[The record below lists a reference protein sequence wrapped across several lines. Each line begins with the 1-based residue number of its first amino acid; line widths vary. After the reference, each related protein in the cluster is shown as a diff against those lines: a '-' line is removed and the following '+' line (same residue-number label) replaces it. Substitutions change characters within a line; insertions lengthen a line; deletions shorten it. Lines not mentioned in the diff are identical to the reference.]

1 MAVGI
6 NEKHKQI
13 NKDMKQGKNFC
24 GRLRQFCLF
33 ILGCCLFAVA
43 SAAPGTGVVYHI
55 QHVVSGQVLTNGEVG
70 DNNTLITL
78 ATEDEAS
85 WGQDWVLV
93 PVTNGKDG
101 LFMIVNP
108 ECGKAIDM
116 GMNGNKKPLHWNF
129 EAANLNQNFLIE
141 QVEGE
146 EGVYRFIY
154 AADRSAVMTVNG
166 TELLMGTNFDTDNT
180 YFKLKATNKTV
191 NKPTPGC
198 HFVISSATT
207 GKVLSN
213 RNSSERDTYIYADI
227 YEENNYG
234 QIWQLVPSAGSTYVL
249 TSYHYELVIDVN
261 LNGKK
266 KPLQWTA
273 GATDNTKATIT
284 LLEGTEDTYQISYTR
299 SGQTYYLTAASDGS
313 TGTTTDASGD
323 NTHFKFRLTQQ
334 PPPPIR
340 NNWEDETFF
349 EENKEKG
356 HATYMPYATT
366 AEMKADN
373 RYNYPWLDPNSS
385 EVMTL
390 NGLWKLNYVDSPEAR
405 PGEADFWGDN
415 VDVSAWDTISVPSC
429 LEMKGYGKPYYIN
442 VNYPFADNPPQITM
456 QGGLTNSVGSYRRD
470 FTLPENWDGKRI
482 FLHFDGIYSAA
493 YVWINGQYVGY
504 TQGANNDAEFDVTAH
519 VRQGENNI
527 CVQVIRW
534 SDGSYLEDQDM
545 WRMSGIHRD
554 VYLFATPETYVRDHY
569 ITSTLDATN
578 GYKSGSMN
586 VELTVNNRSGKA
598 ATKTV
603 KVSLL
608 SPAGEVLKTGQ
619 VEFAFAEG
627 ETAESVKS
635 VTFDGLADLNLWS
648 AETPTLYTVEV
659 VQLNANGEEE
669 QAFSTKYGF
678 RHVEISNGKVR
689 VNGKAILFKGV
700 NTQDTHPVHGR
711 SIDIPMMIKDILLM
725 KKANVNTVRCSHY
738 PRQPKMYAM
747 FDYYGLYVMD
757 EADVECHKN
766 WEDKGSDGITFKES
780 WKSAFVDRTVR
791 MVLRG
796 RNTPSILFWSLGNE
810 SNSGSN
816 FDATY
821 AATRA
826 LDPRPI
832 HYEGATNAGDEPT
845 DIWSKMYPTLDYV
858 TNNANNNRRQQP
870 FFMCEY
876 AHAMGQAMGNFQEY
890 WDIIESSKYGIGGCI
905 WDWVD
910 QSIYDAADIKSG
922 TLTVNGFNNFKTGLD
937 YGGPNQQNF
946 VNNGVI
952 TADRVWTAKLT
963 EVKKVY
969 QYIKFVSFSKN
980 TKTLRLQNVYGFI
993 NLDNFYLKYH
1003 ILKDGNIVET
1013 GTADIPATS
1022 AGSVANVTVSY
1033 TTEAEVGVEMMINF
1047 EICLKEATAWA
1058 EAGYPMASEQF
1069 TLQKRTDKLPAIV
1082 PSAEPLT
1089 LTVQGNATTISNSNI
1104 TMRVLKSGSI
1114 TNWTARGIP
1123 CFTTSSYAPEYN
1135 TFRWVEND
1143 APTEPY
1149 GNFNAG
1155 NGIDT
1160 STKTATVT
1168 LADDAKT
1175 ATVTVSAQGT
1185 RCDYVFVY
1193 TIYNTGEVDFKATYS
1208 PKDVNDL
1215 RRLGMRM
1222 QFPGTYTNA
1231 EYYARGPWSNFVDR
1245 KTGSYLGRYTTT
1257 VADMFEQYAHPQT
1270 CGNREDL
1277 RELIVK
1283 DNEGKGY
1290 RITTEGNVAFSLLE
1304 YTDAELISAR
1314 HAYDLPV
1321 RTGSQARVYACFDYY
1336 QKGLGNG
1343 SCGPGT
1349 IDKFLTPTSGSY
1361 SHTLRFSPLADVVN
1375 GIEETPTLS
1384 DLLIRHS
1391 GETLT
1396 VTGDIKAGTDLVLY
1410 DMGGSRVA
1418 GNHVASSATAATIS
1432 TGGLPRGSYILVVKT
1447 QQSVRAH
1454 KFMK

>member
-1 MAVGI
+1 M
-6 NEKHKQI
+6 KQI
-13 NKDMKQGKNFC
+13 RTFHKWM
-24 GRLRQFCLF
+24 RLLCL
-33 ILGCCLFAVA
+33 LVVTGWAYGVNAA
-43 SAAPGTGVVYHI
+43 SPQSGVVFHI
-55 QHVVSGQVLTNGEVG
+55 VHATSGRALTNGENG
-70 DNNTLITL
+70 ANNTLITL
-78 ATEDEAS
+78 AAEDEAS
-85 WGQDWVLV
+85 WGQDWTLV

-129 EAANLNQNFLIE
+129 DAANLNQKFLIE
-141 QVEGE
+141 EVEGE
-146 EGVYRFIY
+146 EDVYRFIY

-166 TELLMGTNFDTDNT
+166 TGLLMGTDFDTDNT

-191 NKPTPGC
+191 NKPVPGC
-198 HFVISSATT
+198 NFVISSAAT

-213 RNSSERDTYIYADI
+213 RNNTEKNSYIYADT

-234 QIWQLVPSAGSTYVL
+234 QVWQLVPATGSTYVL

-261 LNGKK
+261 LNGQQ
-266 KPLQWTA
+266 KPLQWTV
-273 GATDNTKATIT
+273 GATDNTKATLT
-284 LLEGTEDTYQISYTR
+284 LVEGTEDTYQISYTR
-299 SGQTYYLTAASDGS
+299 SGTTYYLTTASDGS

-334 PPPPIR
+334 PPQPIR

-390 NGLWKLNYVDSPEAR
+390 NGLWKLNYVDSPEER
-405 PGEADFWGDN
+405 PGETDFWGDN

-442 VNYPFADNPPQITM
+442 VNYPFADNPPKIDM

-470 FTLPENWDGKRI
+470 FTLPENWDGKRV

-493 YVWINGQYVGY
+493 YVWINGNYVGY
-504 TQGANNDAEFDVTAH
+504 TQGANNDAEFDVTTH
-519 VRQGENNI
+519 VRQGTNNI
-527 CVQVIRW
+527 CVQVFRW

-569 ITSTLDATN
+569 ITSTLDAAD
-578 GYKSGSMN
+578 GYKSGTMN
-586 VELTVNNRSGKA
+586 VELTMNNRSGKA

-619 VEFAFAEG
+619 ADFAFAEG
-627 ETAESVKS
+627 ETGESIKS
-635 VTFDGLADLNLWS
+635 VTFDGLADLKLWS
-648 AETPTLYTVEV
+648 AETPTLYTVDV

-678 RHVEISNGKVR
+678 RHVEIKNGKVY
-689 VNGKAILFKGV
+689 VNGNDILFKGV

-711 SIDIPMMIKDILLM
+711 SIDVPMMIKDILLM

-747 FDYYGLYVMD
+747 FDYYGIYVMD

-780 WKSAFVDRTVR
+780 WKPAFVDRTVR

-796 RNTPSILFWSLGNE
+796 RNTPSIIFWSLGNE

-832 HYEGATNAGDEPT
+832 HYEGATRAGDDPT
-845 DIWSKMYPTLDYV
+845 DIWSNMYPNLSSV
-858 TNNANNNRRQQP
+858 TDNANNNRRQQP
-870 FFMCEY
+870 YFMCEY
-876 AHAMGQAMGNFQEY
+876 AHAMGQALGNFQEY

-910 QSIYDAADIKSG
+910 QSIYDAADIKNG

-952 TADRVWTAKLT
+952 TADRAWTAKLT

-969 QYIKFVSFSKN
+969 QYIKFVSFDKATKMLTVKN
-980 TKTLRLQNVYGFI
+980 AYDFTALGE
-993 NLDNFYLKYH
+993 NFKLKFYV
-1003 ILKDGNIVET
+1003 LKDGAIVESGEVNMPNCAPGETATVAIPYT
-1013 GTADIPATS
+1013 GIEEE
-1022 AGSVANVTVSY
+1022 G
-1033 TTEAEVGVEMMINF
+1033 EVMLNF
-1047 EICLKEATAWA
+1047 EVLQVNETYWS
-1058 EAGYPMASEQF
+1058 ESGYPVASEQF
-1069 TLQKRTDKLPAIV
+1069 TLRERTAKLSAISPV
-1082 PSAEPLT
+1082 SET
-1089 LTVQGNATTISNSNI
+1089 LTVAESGGVTTISNGNI
-1104 TMRVLKSGSI
+1104 TFKVMKSSGTVL
-1114 TNWTARGIP
+1114 NWTARGINCLP
-1123 CFTTSSYAPEYN
+1123 NSTYAPEYN

-1143 APTEPY
+1143 NPSEPY
-1149 GNFNAG
+1149 GNYNAS
-1155 NGIDT
+1155 NGIDA
-1160 STKTATVT
+1160 STKKAVVT

-1193 TIYNTGEVDFKATYS
+1193 TVYNTGDVDFKATYS
-1208 PKDVNDL
+1208 PKEVNDL

-1222 QFPGTYTNA
+1222 QFPSTYTNV

-1270 CGNREDL
+1270 CGNHEEL

-1283 DNEGKGY
+1283 DDEGKGY

-1304 YTDAELISAR
+1304 HTDAEYIAAR
-1314 HAYDLPV
+1314 HAYDLP
-1321 RTGSQARVYACFDYY
+1321 RLTGSSKKVYATFDYY

-1343 SCGPGT
+1343 SCGANTGT
-1349 IDKFLTPTSGSY
+1349 IDKYLTPTSGSY
-1361 SHTLRFSPLADVVN
+1361 THTIRFSPLADVVD
-1375 GIEETPTLS
+1375 GITAVPELS
-1384 DLLIRHS
+1384 DLVIRH
-1391 GETLT
+1391 
-1396 VTGDIKAGTDLVLY
+1396 TGDELCVMGNVEAGTEVVLY
-1410 DMGGSRVA
+1410 DMSGSRVA
-1418 GNHVASSATAATIS
+1418 SAKTSANTDNVAVKTTH
-1432 TGGLPRGSYILVVKT
+1432 LQRGAYIAVVK
-1447 QQSVRAH
+1447 SAKAVRTH